1 LLDSTGISIFRLKIK
16 AAMDRNK
23 VLRRIREIRLM
34 PLFYHEDA
42 GVAIEV
48 MRAVF
53 EGGLGLMEFTNRGSK
68 AMPVFEKLVRFKAE
82 LYPEALLGIGSI
94 VDASTATLYMQ
105 AGADFIVSPLLNRE
119 VLEACAQQGIL
130 HIPGCSTLT
139 EIHQA
144 ERWGAELV
152 KVFPAAQLGGPAYI
166 KAIKGPCPWLSIV
179 VTGGVKATAE
189 DLKAWHDAGVEGF
202 GLGSDLISGK
212 LLSSGDYAGLSEKVR
227 DLVNFV
233 KSLGT

>member
-1 LLDSTGISIFRLKIK
+1 MLDSGGISIFRPKMNS
-16 AAMDRNK
+16 AMNRQE
-23 VLRRIREIRLM
+23 VLRKILEIRLM
-34 PLFYHEDA
+34 PLFYNEDA

-48 MRAVF
+48 MKAVF

-68 AMPVFEKLVRFKAE
+68 AMPVFEKLVRFKSDR
-82 LYPEALLGIGSI
+82 YPDALLGIGSI
-94 VDASTATLYMQ
+94 VDASTASRYIQ
-105 AGADFIVSPLLNRE
+105 AGADFVVSPLLNRE
-119 VLEACAQQGIL
+119 VLEACAGKGIL

-189 DLKAWHDAGVEGF
+189 DLKAYHDAGVEGF

-212 LLSSGDYAGLSEKVR
+212 LVSSGDYAGLSEKVR
-227 DLVNFV
+227 ELVNFV
-233 KSLGT
+233 RSLET